1 MISVGMGFPDAERED
16 MKDISAPHD
25 FPFGELFSPRGIFF
39 GSGKTTGKAGIG
51 GIMISKHLSYRREF
65 RREPLSMLFLTE
77 ISFVSI

>member
-39 GSGKTTGKAGIG
+39 MEAAKQ
-51 GIMISKHLSYRREF
+51 REKQ
-65 RREPLSMLFLTE
+65 ESAE
-77 ISFVSI
+77 S